1 METSDSNE
9 SSKAISRWISLMPS
23 SLQNCYELTEQLVQL
38 SRIQPSQ
45 VTDEQSNE
53 INELLEA
60 RQKLLGNLKKP
71 SNNEEQQMVNRL
83 LEDSRELNQNLVG
96 IKKHIQS
103 NIQNLKKKKVS
114 NKQYLGYN
122 TIGADSYFYDKKK

>member
-1 METSDSNE
+1 MQS
-9 SSKAISRWISLMPS
+9 AIL
-23 SLQNCYELTEQLVQL
+23 NCFKLTEQLVQL

-45 VTDEQSNE
+45 VTDEQYNE
-53 INELLEA
+53 INELLEE
-60 RQKLLGNLKKP
+60 RQKLLGDLQKP
-71 SNNEEQQMVNRL
+71 SNEEEKQMVNRL

-103 NIQNLKKKKVS
+103 NIQNLEKKKVS

>member
-1 METSDSNE
+1 MQST
-9 SSKAISRWISLMPS
+9 
-23 SLQNCYELTEQLVQL
+23 LQNFYELTEQLVQL
-38 SRIQPSQ
+38 SRIQPSR
-45 VTDEQSNE
+45 VTDEQYDE
-53 INELLEA
+53 INELLEK
-60 RQKLLGNLKKP
+60 RQQLMIDLQKP

-83 LEDSRELNQNLVG
+83 LEDSEELNRNLVG
-96 IKKHIQS
+96 IKKHIQN

>member
-45 VTDEQSNE
+45 VTDEQYNE